1 MLGRPALEAGLGP
14 ESRARYA
21 SVSVQEY
28 FVPSHDQQVRIMT
41 NPYRTLPH
49 AAFWRRSVSGPAP
62 EDVDP
67 VSHPPFKLAPNDR
80 IATAGSCFAQHIA
93 RTLKGLDFRYL
104 ETETGPVERS
114 FGVFSARFGNL
125 YTTRQLL
132 QLFQRAY
139 GLFVPEDV
147 TWTLPDG
154 RFVDPFRPQVEPGG
168 YATTQ
173 EVVED
178 QERHLAAV
186 REMFETC
193 DVFIFTL
200 GLTEGWRAKSDGAVF
215 PIAPGVAGSPA
226 DMDQYEFHN
235 FTAAETAADL
245 KAFIRHLRMVNESV
259 RLILTVSPVPLVAT
273 YEPRHV
279 LVSTIY
285 SKSALRVAAEDVV
298 RETPGAAY
306 YPSYEIITGHHT
318 RYRYFSDDLRSV
330 TNEGVDRAMSLFTK
344 HFLYSEGEAPAVDI
358 TQPVPQKDQRG
369 VGGEELYAIIC
380 DEEVLD
386 Q

>member
-1 MLGRPALEAGLGP
+1 
-14 ESRARYA
+14 
-21 SVSVQEY
+21 
-28 FVPSHDQQVRIMT
+28 MT
-41 NPYRTLPH
+41 NPYKNLPN

-62 EDVDP
+62 EEVDP
-67 VSHPPFKLAPNDR
+67 VTTPPFQLGPDDL

-93 RTLKGLDFRYL
+93 RTLKDLGFRYL

-139 GLFVPEDV
+139 GLYAPADAV
-147 TWTLPDG
+147 WNLPDG

-168 YATTQ
+168 YATAQ
-173 EVVED
+173 EVAAD
-178 QERHLAAV
+178 RERHLAAV
-186 REMFETC
+186 REMFEAC

-200 GLTEGWRAKSDGAVF
+200 GLTEGWRAKLDGAVF
-215 PIAPGVAGSPA
+215 PLAPGVAGAPA

-235 FTAAETAADL
+235 FTAAETTADL
-245 KAFIRHLRMVNESV
+245 KTFIRYLRMVNENV
-259 RLILTVSPVPLVAT
+259 RLIFTVSPVPLMAT

-285 SKSALRVAAEDVV
+285 SKSVLRVAAEDVV
-298 RETPGAAY
+298 RDTPDAAY

-318 RYRYFSDDLRSV
+318 GYRYFADDLRSV

-344 HFLYSEGEAPAVDI
+344 HFIVSDNDQASPESASPVQTGLRESKQETDGDELYS
-358 TQPVPQKDQRG
+358 
-369 VGGEELYAIIC
+369 IIC
-380 DEEVLD
+380 DEEALD